1 MYKFDGFSLIN
12 DETNEKISIGDT
24 FEKVRK
30 WFPDR
35 SFEDSFITL
44 GLRVDDV
51 IFGNCKGWAMIT
63 VILNEV
69 TRLEMVVKKP
79 NILNYAKRLEDR
91 NDLFSQ
97 VMSVMNYKYGQGY
110 YVSYQACK
118 GLRFGDITNADQ
130 RILYQKDGYI
140 GLVLFTN
147 RPDYFKL
154 RVHTRKGEIKL

>member
-24 FEKVRK
+24 FEKVKK
-30 WFPDR
+30 WFPDK
-35 SFEDSFITL
+35 SFGDCCFMSI
-44 GLRVDDV
+44 RVDDV
-51 IFGNCKGWAMIT
+51 IFGNCKGYAMIT
-63 VILNEV
+63 VGV
-69 TRLEMVVKKP
+69 DKTVRRLLMQVKMP

-118 GLRFGDITNADQ
+118 NIHISDKADQ
-130 RILYQKDGYI
+130 RILYQKDGYV

-147 RPDYFKL
+147 RPNDFKL
-154 RVHTRKGEIKL
+154 CVHTKKGEIKL

>member
-24 FEKVRK
+24 FEKVKK

-35 SFEDSFITL
+35 SFENGFITL

-69 TRLEMVVKKP
+69 TRLEMVVKTP

-118 GLRFGDITNADQ
+118 SIHISDRADQ
-130 RILYQKDGYI
+130 RILYQKDGYV

-147 RPDYFKL
+147 RPNDFKL
-154 RVHTRKGEIKL
+154 CVHTKKGEIKL

>member
-24 FEKVRK
+24 IDTIKK

-35 SFEDSFITL
+35 TFENCYL
-44 GLRVDDV
+44 MHLRVEDV
-51 IFGNCKGWAMIT
+51 VFGNCKGWAMI
-63 VILNEV
+63 VMDGDKIV
-69 TRLEMVVKKP
+69 KRLEMIVKTP

-110 YVSYQACK
+110 YVSYGACK
-118 GLRFGDITNADQ
+118 GVRLGDIDADQ
-130 RILYQKDGYI
+130 RILFQKDGYA
-140 GLVLFTN
+140 GLILFTN
-147 RPDYFKL
+147 RPNNFKL
-154 RVHTRKGEIKL
+154 RVHTVKGERKL

>member
-24 FEKVRK
+24 FEKVKK

-35 SFEDSFITL
+35 SFEDGFITL

-69 TRLEMVVKKP
+69 TRLEMVVKTP

-91 NDLFSQ
+91 NDL
-97 VMSVMNYKYGQGY
+97 
-110 YVSYQACK
+110 
-118 GLRFGDITNADQ
+118 LGDPNFNAPTQ
-130 RILYQKDGYI
+130 RILYQKDGYM

-147 RPDYFKL
+147 RPNYFKL